1 MYFGIDD
8 IMGGAWRALQE
19 HIVEC
24 PLVQAQHTP
33 DFHTSLRGG
42 IFGADHRYLASDAQV
57 AQARPGLPRQWCREY
72 KVSLTSSF
80 SIAKYSELGAS
91 RLALEFCR
99 KCQHFYDIWL
109 ASDAVN
115 FKFGADQ
122 LN

>member
-1 MYFGIDD
+1 M
-8 IMGGAWRALQE
+8 
-19 HIVEC
+19 
-24 PLVQAQHTP
+24 
-33 DFHTSLRGG
+33 
-42 IFGADHRYLASDAQV
+42 ASDAQV

-72 KVSLTSSF
+72 KVHLTSSL

-122 LN
+122 LASYVEQPGVFEFPHPAPVETLILGRLDKIRHMVPTNPA